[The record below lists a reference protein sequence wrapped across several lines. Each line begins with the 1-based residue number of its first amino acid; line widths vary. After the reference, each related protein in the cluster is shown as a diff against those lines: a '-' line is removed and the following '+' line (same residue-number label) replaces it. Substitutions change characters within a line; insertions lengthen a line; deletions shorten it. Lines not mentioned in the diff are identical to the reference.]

1 MFYQRWLPDPKVTMF
16 TDHGQHTSPPF
27 RHSALQR
34 IWSRRLFRPMT
45 ILLFVLLHAT
55 LLFAV
60 TPALGQQATIRV
72 GILEDF
78 PKLHMGKD
86 KQPSGILGELLT
98 EMAKQEGWVLQTVPC
113 DWQDCLKALQDG
125 RIDLLPDV
133 ARNQEREALYD
144 FHEHAALHSWSPIY
158 ALNRSGIQSVL
169 DLQNKRIAILAA
181 SIQLD
186 YLSTMLS
193 SFGIQA
199 NLVEVDHFETG
210 FQMVDNGQADAVVAN
225 YHFGELHAPTYHLVP
240 TSVIFQPIQMYYA
253 TGKGRNA
260 NL

>member
-1 MFYQRWLPDPKVTMF
+1 
-16 TDHGQHTSPPF
+16 
-27 RHSALQR
+27 
-34 IWSRRLFRPMT
+34 
-45 ILLFVLLHAT
+45 
-55 LLFAV
+55 
-60 TPALGQQATIRV
+60 
-72 GILEDF
+72 
-78 PKLHMGKD
+78 
-86 KQPSGILGELLT
+86 
-98 EMAKQEGWVLQTVPC
+98 VPC

-144 FHEHAALHSWSPIY
+144 FHEHAALHSWSQIY
-158 ALNRSGIQSVL
+158 ALNKSGIQSVL

-199 NLVEVDHFETG
+199 NLVEVDQFETG

-260 NL
+260 NLLSAIDKHLVAWQADPGSQYFSILQRWGKPAPVAQLPDWLWWTISALGFLLLCTLGIATLLKTQVARQTRHLQASETKLNTILDSVDA